1 MTDLPNSRPSLSTRF
16 GARSLVVCCTLLFVL
31 ATQPG
36 CGFTSWLKNRHKP
49 VPDRVLQQNA
59 SLDDIM
65 EHVNNDRARLVGWQ
79 STDVRISAHGA
90 GILTPSLSANLSVES
105 PRNLRMRASSP
116 RGPEVDFGSN
126 PDRFWFWTRA
136 AEPKYILTGSHE
148 SLENLPD
155 SPLPFPPSWLME
167 ALGVIPISPNGIE
180 LQRDTGNPDRVRLVS
195 QVELQG
201 QSMQRVMIVDLRL
214 GQIVEHALYD
224 DREQLVTS
232 ATLDDFRAHPA
243 GVVLP
248 HRIDLNWPQQK
259 TELTMKIGTVQV
271 NPEMSSAV
279 WQVPSYPKYRVVDLD
294 HQVIR

>member
-1 MTDLPNSRPSLSTRF
+1 MADRRTPLPNQ
-16 GARSLVVCCTLLFVL
+16 VL
-31 ATQPG
+31 A
-36 CGFTSWLKNRHKP
+36 R
-49 VPDRVLQQNA
+49 DA
-59 SLDDIM
+59 SLDEIM
-65 EHVNNDRARLVGWQ
+65 EHVNNERAKLVGWQ

-90 GILTPSLSANLSVES
+90 GILAPSLSANISVES

-148 SLENLPD
+148 SLENQPD

-167 ALGVIPISPNGIE
+167 ALGVIPISPDGIK
-180 LQRDTGNPDRVRLVS
+180 LQRDAGSSDRVRLVS

-201 QSMQRVMIVDLRL
+201 QLVQRVMIVDLRL

-224 DREQLVTS
+224 DHEQLVTS

-259 TELTMKIGTVQV
+259 TELTMKLGTVQV
-271 NPEMSSAV
+271 NPQMSSAV

-294 HQVIR
+294 HQVLR